1 MQLDRINVQSGN
13 GRAREL
19 GLGRQSAVALSG
31 PEESNRDVTLNDATK
46 AHTTKRTL
54 HEGKEGSQ
62 MSVRLHNLGLHH
74 DVNGGR
80 GKVLILKVAASC
92 IFQKMCQYCLTR
104 QDVVQETKKWA
115 EWSAL
120 STGQC
125 GQFRPFFY
133 FPCDI
138 QSSHPVRICQPD

>member
-1 MQLDRINVQSGN
+1 MQLDRLNVQSGN
-13 GRAREL
+13 GRTHEL

-74 DVNGGR
+74 NVNGGW

-104 QDVVQETKKWA
+104 QDVIQETKKMGRMV
-115 EWSAL
+115 
-120 STGQC
+120 STQ
-125 GQFRPFFY
+125 
-133 FPCDI
+133 
-138 QSSHPVRICQPD
+138 HWPVRPILSIFLFPV

>member
-1 MQLDRINVQSGN
+1 MQLDRLNVQSGN

-104 QDVVQETKKWA
+104 QDVIQETKKMGRMV
-115 EWSAL
+115 
-120 STGQC
+120 STQ
-125 GQFRPFFY
+125 
-133 FPCDI
+133 
-138 QSSHPVRICQPD
+138 HWPVRPILPIFLFPV